1 MNGSKIFYFKLH
13 KNIFYSLTQNFEDI
27 ERIYKMLFSKPI
39 NNGLLQ
45 IFIAI
50 YLFFSI
56 TEILA

>member
-1 MNGSKIFYFKLH
+1 MNGLKIFYFKLH
-13 KNIFYSLTQNFEDI
+13 KFSLTQNFEDI
-27 ERIYKMLFSKPI
+27 ERIYKVLFSKPI
-39 NNGLLQ
+39 DNGLLQ